1 MTDRTKTIC
10 PPIFDL
16 GGIKNIIIVEAF
28 LHIIASTCMSSLDA
42 LMFYK
47 GAQNDFSRKLY
58 A

>member
-1 MTDRTKTIC
+1 MHIHVYK
-10 PPIFDL
+10 
-16 GGIKNIIIVEAF
+16 KNIIIVEAF

>member
-1 MTDRTKTIC
+1 MHIHVYKKKI
-10 PPIFDL
+10 
-16 GGIKNIIIVEAF
+16 NIIVEAF

-58 A
+58 AWPI